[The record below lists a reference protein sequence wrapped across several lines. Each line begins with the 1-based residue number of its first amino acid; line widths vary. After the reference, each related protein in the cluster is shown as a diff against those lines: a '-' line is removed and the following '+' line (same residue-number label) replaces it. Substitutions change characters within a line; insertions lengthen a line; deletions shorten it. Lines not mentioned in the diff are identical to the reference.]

1 MKNSKFLI
9 FIVLS
14 LFLTSYTVKAQITS
28 FGKML
33 TGGIE
38 DAEKLFEGYFT
49 PAVNAFG
56 ATLNGGWYNTAKC
69 HKLGGFDLTL
79 TINTALI
86 PEIDKTFNLDDY
98 NLAGEYN
105 PNESYVPTV
114 AGESEA
120 GTEISYIAEVDVPE
134 IGTQMIP
141 LASFYT
147 PKGAGLGYLPVPM
160 IQVGIGLI
168 KETEIIGRF
177 LPTLKAGH
185 GDYKVGMWGVGI
197 KHSLKQW
204 IPAVNKIPF
213 FNLSFLGGYT
223 KLTGNA
229 AIELTPDDVDF
240 GGTTVYDLTNGAF
253 SWDDQNLKLVS
264 NAFTANIIVS
274 ADLPIITFYGGL
286 GFATTKTNLSVT
298 GYYPLP
304 TVQINPSEDH
314 YLEPVIN
321 ESSVVKDPID
331 IEIKNS
337 DGGTTKPR
345 FNIGVRLK
353 LAVVT
358 LHVDYIYSKYSVVTG
373 GLGISIR

>member
-1 MKNSKFLI
+1 MKHSKFLI
-9 FIVLS
+9 LIVLS
-14 LFLTSYTVKAQITS
+14 LFLTGYTVKAQITS

-33 TGGIE
+33 TGGID

-56 ATLNGGWYNTAKC
+56 ANLNGGWYNTAKC

-86 PEIDKTFNLDDY
+86 PDIDKTFNLGDFD
-98 NLAGEYN
+98 LTGEYN
-105 PNESYVPTV
+105 PDESFVPTV
-114 AGESEA
+114 AGEREV
-120 GTEISYIAEVDVPE
+120 GTEISYIEEVDVPE
-134 IGTQMIP
+134 VGIQMIP
-141 LASFYT
+141 LASFDA
-147 PKGAGLGYLPVPM
+147 PKGAGLGFLPAPM

-168 KETEIIGRF
+168 KETELIGRF
-177 LPTLKAGH
+177 LPTLKVGN
-185 GDYKVGMWGVGI
+185 GDYKVGMWGVGV
-197 KHSLKQW
+197 KHSIKQW

-229 AIELTPDDVDF
+229 AIELTPDQLGF
-240 GGTTVYDLTNGAF
+240 AGTTVYDLTNGAF

-274 ADLPIITFYGGL
+274 ADLPIVTFYGGL

-304 TVQINPSEDH
+304 TIQLNSSEDH
-314 YLEPVIN
+314 YLEPVVN
-321 ESSVVKDPID
+321 ESSVVKDPVD

-353 LAVVT
+353 LAVIT
-358 LHVDYIYSKYSVVTG
+358 LHADYIYSKYSVVTG

>member
-1 MKNSKFLI
+1 MKHSKFLI
-9 FIVLS
+9 SIALG
-14 LFLTSYTVKAQITS
+14 LFLTSFTLRAQITS

-33 TGGIE
+33 TGGVE

-86 PEIDKTFNLDDY
+86 PDVDKTFNLNDY
-98 NLAGEYN
+98 NLTGEYN
-105 PNESYVPTV
+105 PDESLVPTV
-114 AGESEA
+114 AGEREE
-120 GTEISYIAEVDVPE
+120 GTEISYIAEVDVPGE
-134 IGTQMIP
+134 GTRMIP
-141 LASFYT
+141 LASFNA
-147 PKGAGLGYLPVPM
+147 PQGAGLGFLPAPM
-160 IQVGIGLI
+160 IQVGLGLI

-177 LPTLKAGH
+177 LPAIKAGH
-185 GDYKVGMWGVGI
+185 GDYKVGMWGIGV
-197 KHSLKQW
+197 KHSIKQW
-204 IPAVNKIPF
+204 IPAINKVPF

-229 AIELTPDDVDF
+229 AIELTPDEVDF

-253 SWDDQNLKLVS
+253 AWDDQNLKLVS

-274 ADLPIITFYGGL
+274 ADLPVITFYGGL

-345 FNIGVRLK
+345 FNIGLRLK
-353 LAVVT
+353 LGPIT
-358 LHVDYIYSKYSVVTG
+358 IHGDYTKANYSNFTT
-373 GLGISIR
+373 GLGISFR